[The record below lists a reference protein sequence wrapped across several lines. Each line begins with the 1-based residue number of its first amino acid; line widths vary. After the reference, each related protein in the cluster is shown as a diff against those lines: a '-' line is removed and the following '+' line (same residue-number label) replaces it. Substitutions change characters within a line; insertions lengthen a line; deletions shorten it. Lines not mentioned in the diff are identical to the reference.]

1 MMNAPLKMTTMR
13 VKNCLTMTKIYDES
27 SDTASEHFDD
37 NDDNVLSIV
46 EHSDNGGVDDNV
58 FARIEINKIKQDG

>member
-1 MMNAPLKMTTMR
+1 
-13 VKNCLTMTKIYDES
+13 MTKIYDES